1 MTIPVKI
8 AKMKKTIVKMKMK
21 ILEIIQNIFKKYNS
35 KRMKIKVMK

>member
-8 AKMKKTIVKMKMK
+8 AKMKKIIVKMKMK